1 MPKQPTILVA
11 VRVPADLVERVD
23 ARGSRT
29 EVVLEGLRVLLDG
42 VRPSVWQEADV
53 ILLDHATARADA
65 AERRVATLEAE
76 VAGLRVALLRKLPV
90 GAVIG
95 GPVQS
100 VDPKTHHPSGPV
112 LASAVPTVAGV
123 ATGYHPK
130 ASWNPSKAKGKPDA
144 ST

>member
-65 AERRVATLEAE
+65 AERRVVELESQADKIVPIRKAAKAAAVGQLLITLPPE
-76 VAGLRVALLRKLPV
+76 VIQLMPGDDK
-90 GAVIG
+90 
-95 GPVQS
+95 
-100 VDPKTHHPSGPV
+100 
-112 LASAVPTVAGV
+112 V
-123 ATGYHPK
+123 ATIEAHLIERFGYGMYRVKQLLKPEDK
-130 ASWNPSKAKGKPDA
+130 KGKRP
-144 ST
+144 